1 MGRLSEEERAA
12 RRRRVRRRTRRRRRA
27 ALASVAAAAI
37 ALAGTTHVAG
47 LGPWGSEEAGARVT
61 VDPSDDA
68 AATSPA
74 PPAAPRSARRP
85 PLGVDAHVVRD
96 GGRVRV
102 RVTVRGGPDSS
113 GARAVALDDRDRR
126 AAISGWI
133 PSGRTATVRVP
144 PRLLDGG
151 PARVRVQTRAGADAG
166 PPGPMLLVA
175 RPPAPVRARTVS
187 HVDGSGPRVALVFD
201 DGIDAG
207 AMRSI
212 VATLR
217 RKGASA
223 TFCLNGY
230 AANRW
235 DEGLRRALRAAVRD
249 GTVENCSHGHG
260 HRTGTHTT
268 HAEARA
274 DLARN
279 VAGVDRM
286 LGATSRPLYR
296 PPFGRLSP
304 GLRRA
309 AGELGYSHILLWDVD
324 PGDYLRPSPGT
335 ITRRVVRDA
344 RPGSVTVL
352 HLLDGTAA
360 ALPAIID
367 GLRGRGL
374 EPVGALRMLRGADR
388 RAAAAAPGP
397 TAAPGA
403 LPPPPAG
410 EAAP

>member
-1 MGRLSEEERAA
+1 MGRLREEERAA
-12 RRRRVRRRTRRRRRA
+12 RRLRVRRRTRRRRRA
-27 ALASVAAAAI
+27 ALAALAAVAI
-37 ALAGTTHVAG
+37 VVAGTTHVAG
-47 LGPWGSEEAGARVT
+47 LGPFGSVEAGARGPAERFGGST
-61 VDPSDDA
+61 VVAAPSPA
-68 AATSPA
+68 AA
-74 PPAAPRSARRP
+74 RSTHRP
-85 PLGVDAHVVRD
+85 PLDVDARVVRD
-96 GGRVRV
+96 GGRPGVRI
-102 RVTVRGGPDSS
+102 TVRGGPDGS

-126 AAISGWI
+126 TAISGWI

-166 PPGPMLLVA
+166 PPGPMLLIA

-207 AMRSI
+207 AMRRI
-212 VATLR
+212 VATLA

-235 DEGLRRALRAAVRD
+235 DEGLRRTLRAAVRD
-249 GTVENCSHGHG
+249 GTIENCSHGHG

-279 VAGVDRM
+279 VAVDRM

-324 PGDYLRPSPGT
+324 PGDYLRPSPDT
-335 ITRRVVRDA
+335 IARRVVRDA
-344 RPGSVTVL
+344 RPGSITVL
-352 HLLDGTAA
+352 HLLDGTAS

-367 GLRGRGL
+367 GLRERGL
-374 EPVGALRMLRGADR
+374 EPVGALRMLRGAER
-388 RAAAAAPGP
+388 RAAS
-397 TAAPGA
+397 
-403 LPPPPAG
+403 
-410 EAAP
+410 